1 MHGKKG
7 REKAYVKI
15 ILRHVDAG
23 HTAGAS
29 RLLLS
34 NLELSKRIY

>member
-7 REKAYVKI
+7 REKAYAKI
-15 ILRHVDAG
+15 ILRHIDAG

-29 RLLLS
+29 RLRL
-34 NLELSKRIY
+34 